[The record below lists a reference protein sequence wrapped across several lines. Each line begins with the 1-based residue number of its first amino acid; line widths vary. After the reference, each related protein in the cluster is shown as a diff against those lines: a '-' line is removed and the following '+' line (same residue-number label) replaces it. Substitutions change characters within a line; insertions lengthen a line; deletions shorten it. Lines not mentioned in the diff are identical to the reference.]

1 MDDVPDLP
9 EPEASDAPEST
20 GDTPAGDPPK
30 AKFFRK
36 KFNAVR
42 LPADS
47 AARQG
52 QVATLAFLKLGRE
65 GATAFLNTFDE
76 VLGGRPLDLAVAS
89 DDGLRAVEKAI
100 AERAGSGG

>member
-1 MDDVPDLP
+1 MTDETP
-9 EPEASDAPEST
+9 EPETEATPET
-20 GDTPAGDPPK
+20 DTANGDPPK

-42 LPADS
+42 LPAES

-52 QVATLAFLKLGRE
+52 QVATMAFLKLGRE

-76 VLGGRPLDLAVAS
+76 TLGGRPLDLAVAS
-89 DDGLRAVEKAI
+89 DDGLRAVEQAI
-100 AERAGSGG
+100 AKRAESGG

>member
-1 MDDVPDLP
+1 MSDTPDLP
-9 EPEASDAPEST
+9 APETSET
-20 GDTPAGDPPK
+20 AETPEGDPPK

-42 LPADS
+42 LPAES

-76 VLGGRPLDLAVAS
+76 ALGGRPLDLAVAS
-89 DDGLRAVEKAI
+89 DEGLRAVEQAI
-100 AERAGSGG
+100 AKRAESGG